1 MTPNHNTV
9 KLLSQERLS
18 DLRVRKDDTLP
29 PSTPVLPPQ
38 RLCKDLDWLPL
49 NAGLAWR
56 IQALH
61 LAYLGDVFTAYEK
74 RKYQVTFNALHLQLD
89 LRFDKATQFLMG
101 TFRTLS
107 VGNGRDHWGVRQTSI
122 QHEEF
127 GGIDKIQSP
136 QTIQDQR
143 LPKSVSGS
151 KNTFVLHAS
160 AKQRSELASNISG
173 LNRDFH
179 TVLSIMSREY
189 FFLPPRILIE
199 DGSSASEQGQQK
211 RRSESNELPSSE
223 AEITGSPSLI
233 STSIKKGFE
242 EYRYKGKE
250 QLEDAEVYVVG

>member
-89 LRFDKATQFLMG
+89 LRFDKATQFLTTLRKFGSDPRVLLLSLSSG
-101 TFRTLS
+101 TAFTM
-107 VGNGRDHWGVRQTSI
+107 
-122 QHEEF
+122 
-127 GGIDKIQSP
+127 
-136 QTIQDQR
+136 DQR